1 MMATKNVRA
10 FDCETTGVESH
21 EVKILGWSDCVNG
34 NVQWN
39 TVDTPVFEDGDFI
52 VAHNGKYDAN
62 VLWHNYGIKLEIGYD
77 TMLAEFVLHID
88 KEKKLEKVLKRRFK
102 INKDDL
108 FALWKAKNPQAFIVQ
123 ATGKAKKNPPASLP
137 DKWWE
142 TSYKTLANGTEKLV
156 HHGVELDELGKY
168 AMEDVEYLFKIME
181 QQEKE
186 FEAKPEL
193 KEWFYNVEMPFCNLL
208 IKSEQKG
215 VFLDTDHLHNMSLGI
230 KRRRDAL
237 ELQLRQW
244 AGNLELNLNSSKQ
257 MQEVLYEKFAY
268 PKKKV
273 WRTKSGGYATS
284 KEVYAAMA
292 PTNLF
297 ARKMLEFNE
306 LDDLL
311 VKFIDPLPLKV
322 DSEGRIHCN
331 YNQTGTKTR
340 RMSSSNPNLQQIPSR
355 TELGKEVRAAF
366 RAAPEYKFLT
376 ADYDQVEIRIA
387 AHFTGDEKLIDA
399 ILNAE
404 FDVHTCTAADMF
416 NLHPKDVTK
425 KQRDVGKLI
434 NFSIFYGKSAY
445 GFAKDWNCSERE
457 AQEKIDLW
465 FSKRPRVKEWI
476 NEQKMH
482 ARKTGGWVKTLA
494 GLPLYIGDVHTK
506 DTNTLDGVL
515 RRAVNFPIQGSS
527 QDIIKKACVVNYN
540 ELDVVPLLFVHDE
553 VVYELHESVLEDAQ
567 KLGGVAR
574 GHVSQIIENMENVY
588 KLKVPLKVSW
598 HISDYWRK

>member
-1 MMATKNVRA
+1 MATTNIRA
-10 FDCETTGVESH
+10 FDTETTGKESH
-21 EVKILGWSDCVNG
+21 EAKIIGWSDCIDG
-34 NVQWN
+34 NTRWN
-39 TVDTPVFEDGDFI
+39 TVDAPVIDKDDFI
-52 VAHNGKYDAN
+52 IAHNGKYDAN
-62 VLWHNYGIKLEIGYD
+62 ILWHNYGIKLEIGYD

-88 KEKKLEKVLKRRFK
+88 REKKLEKVLKRRFK
-102 INKDDL
+102 IDKDAL
-108 FALWKAKNPQAFIVQ
+108 FALWKERNPQAFIVQ
-123 ATGKAKKNPPASLP
+123 ATGKNRKNPPKSLP
-137 DKWWE
+137 DRWWE

-156 HHGVELDELGKY
+156 HYGVELDELGEY
-168 AMEDVEYLFKIME
+168 AMEDVEWLVKIKE

-186 FEAKPEL
+186 FEEKLEL

-215 VFLDTDHLHNMSLGI
+215 VFLDTDHLHNMSFDI
-230 KRRRDAL
+230 RRRRDAL
-237 ELQLRQW
+237 EVQLRKW
-244 AGNLELNLNSSKQ
+244 AGNPELNLNSSKQ
-257 MQEVLYEKFAY
+257 MQEVLYGKFGY

-273 WRTKSGGYATS
+273 WKTKTGFACS
-284 KEVYAAMA
+284 KEVYTTMA

-366 RAAPEYKFLT
+366 RAAPGYKFLT

-445 GFAKDWNCSERE
+445 GFAKDWNCSEKE

-494 GLPLYIGDVHTK
+494 SLPLYIGDVHTR

-540 ELDVVPLLFVHDE
+540 EFTEVPLLFVHDE
-553 VVYELHESVLEDAQ
+553 VVYEIKECEVEELAP
-567 KLGGVAR
+567 KIVA
-574 GHVSQIIENMENVY
+574 NMEGVY